1 MEPHQADLIWLR
13 RSATMLQP
21 SASIG
26 VEPDLLIG
34 VLDELFSQRA
44 LLQFDPDDDGR
55 PFQLWRLM
63 IAADHQGYGRAAV
76 LLGVEGCQRRNAT
89 PTVTTWPP
97 TQARHL
103 LIVVPLARRLEPI
116 TRLCFANP
124 LLTTRSLTGPARK
137 GVTIRLDLK
146 VRELDPSF
154 GHRRGG
160 RRRLHPCVRL
170 APIAHAEPE

>member
-1 MEPHQADLIWLR
+1 
-13 RSATMLQP
+13 MLQP

-44 LLQFDPDDDGR
+44 LLQFDPDYNGR

-97 TQARHL
+97 TQGAPPSHRRPTRPSARTHHEAVFRQP
-103 LIVVPLARRLEPI
+103 VVDH
-116 TRLCFANP
+116 
-124 LLTTRSLTGPARK
+124 S
-137 GVTIRLDLK
+137 
-146 VRELDPSF
+146 ELDRTS
-154 GHRRGG
+154 
-160 RRRLHPCVRL
+160 
-170 APIAHAEPE
+170 PERSYDPAGS